1 MHPLSSRGG
10 FNFLIMPNIKLPKE
24 IKEQR
29 GTIRKCRELD
39 DPMESSKIDTP
50 EKIKAPTFLNKYGK
64 AFFESYRDKLS
75 ESFVLTETD
84 IETLELLSA
93 EYGKYVEA
101 QYKLKKEGYV
111 VKGTNK
117 NGSSYEMV
125 SPWVNIAN
133 NAFKN
138 YNSLMGKFG
147 LSPSERQKI
156 SKIKEEE
163 IDGSSSLDD
172 FLSDK

>member
-1 MHPLSSRGG
+1 
-10 FNFLIMPNIKLPKE
+10 MPSITLPRE
-24 IKEQR
+24 IKEKR
-29 GTIRKCRELD
+29 GTLRKCRELD
-39 DPMESSKIDTP
+39 DPMETAKVSEPK
-50 EKIKAPTFLNKYGK
+50 KVKAPTFLNKYGK

-111 VKGTNK
+111 VNGTNK

-156 SKIKEEE
+156 SKIKNEEV
-163 IDGSSSLDD
+163 DDSASLDD
-172 FLSDK
+172 FLSVN